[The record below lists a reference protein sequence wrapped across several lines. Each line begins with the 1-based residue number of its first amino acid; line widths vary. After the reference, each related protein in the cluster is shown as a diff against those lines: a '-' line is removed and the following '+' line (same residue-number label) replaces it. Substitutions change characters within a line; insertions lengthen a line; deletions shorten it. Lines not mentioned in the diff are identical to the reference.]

1 MEDEEITAQE
11 RQILSPEEVAQYLG
25 CGRTF
30 AFKLLARGDIPSFT
44 IGRLR
49 RVRRTD
55 LDRYIAERLDATR

>member
-1 MEDEEITAQE
+1 MEDEEIRARE

-30 AFKLLARGDIPSFT
+30 AFKLLAHGDIPSFT

-55 LDRYIAERLDATR
+55 LERYIAERLDATR